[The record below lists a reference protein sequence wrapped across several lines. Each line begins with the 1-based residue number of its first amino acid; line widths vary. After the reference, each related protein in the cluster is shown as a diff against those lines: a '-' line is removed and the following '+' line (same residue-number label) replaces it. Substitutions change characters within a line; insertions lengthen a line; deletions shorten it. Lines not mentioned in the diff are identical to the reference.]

1 MDRNTVKKIAGKII
15 PAISTTT
22 SFVAGAIAVELLKV
36 RSGFDSIERFR
47 NCFANLSIPL
57 VCFSEPGACA
67 KYRAFGKEWTEWDA
81 VVVTEEQARTIGDL
95 IDYIEKKYN
104 VEVSMINCGE
114 KLLFMGFGA
123 PVGACGGVH
132 RRRRSRRRRKR
143 PFSTESGRFA
153 MWSRKRGRSTS
164 S

>member
-1 MDRNTVKKIAGKII
+1 MKKIAGKII

-67 KYRAFGKEWTEWDA
+67 KYRALGREGTEW
-81 VVVTEEQARTIGDL
+81 VGGVVTEEQARTIGDL

>member
-1 MDRNTVKKIAGKII
+1 MKKIAGKII

-22 SFVAGAIAVELLKV
+22 SFVAGAIAVEIWKL
-36 RSGFDSIERFR
+36 RSGFGAIERFR
-47 NCFANLSIPL
+47 NCFANLSIPF

-67 KYRAFGKEWTEWDA
+67 KYRAFGREWTEWDS
-81 VVVTEEQARTIGDL
+81 VVVPKEQARTIGDL
-95 IDYIEKKYN
+95 IDYIEKQYH

-123 PVGACGGVH
+123 PVGARGRIEGRRRSK
-132 RRRRSRRRRKR
+132 RRRRR
-143 PFSTESGRFA
+143 PFSIEFA
-153 MWSRKRGRSTS
+153 ISASSSRNPGRSTS